1 MLDDPLVQEILID
14 ITNDEKN
21 SFTIIECILEGKTSD
36 EEISNET
43 EIQLNTVRKVLYKLY
58 DAGIASYK
66 RTKNPDSNWEIY
78 NWKFDQK
85 KVSEIISEKYE
96 KLSQDIERS
105 IKYEEENMFF
115 ACKINGHRYK
125 FENASVNNFVCPQC
139 GESLEYQDNSEIIVE
154 LIRDKDRYISL
165 GKSKRS

>member
-1 MLDDPLVQEILID
+1 
-14 ITNDEKN
+14 
-21 SFTIIECILEGKTSD
+21 
-36 EEISNET
+36 
-43 EIQLNTVRKVLYKLY
+43 LYKLY

-96 KLSQDIERS
+96 KLSRDIEKS

-115 ACKINGHRYK
+115 VCKINGHRYK

-139 GESLEYQDNSEIIVE
+139 GESLEYQDNSEIIVK
-154 LIRDKDRYISL
+154 LIRDKERCISRENLSNHDRF
-165 GKSKRS
+165 

>member
-154 LIRDKDRYISL
+154 LIRDKDRCISL